1 MLKIE
6 YLCLKQFYY
15 FSRRHRRY
23 FIIFLSMYI
32 SSLFRWRKLRL
43 LRAGYCFIQL
53 LDDILD
59 GDRHIHLDPRV
70 FANEIADE
78 IRHESFSK
86 STDASI
92 LCDFVISTA
101 KARSDYLSI
110 KQWLLSLV
118 NVLVNDYDRRIN
130 RRSDLASVLS
140 QHHKQTFQL
149 SMDITLAFLD
159 SKVRS
164 FDCPEIIES
173 LVWCSVMRDLRDDL
187 TMGII
192 NIPKDVFEVP
202 NTLLSADEI
211 GVIISS
217 KAAQAWMRA
226 EFDMQ
231 TANMKAIGP
240 KLPYMKDN
248 IGRQIIKIFWKS
260 IKSYVPKYEKQHRA
274 ILSSR

>member
-23 FIIFLSMYI
+23 FFIFLSMYI
-32 SSLFRWRKLRL
+32 GSLFRWRKLRI

-59 GDRHIHLDPRV
+59 GDRQIHLDPRV
-70 FANEIADE
+70 YANQIANEIS
-78 IRHESFSK
+78 HESFSK
-86 STDASI
+86 SSDASI
-92 LCDFVISTA
+92 LCDFVVSAA
-101 KARSDYLSI
+101 KERLDYLSI
-110 KQWLLSLV
+110 KQKLLSLV
-118 NVLVNDYDRRIN
+118 TILANDCDRRIN

-140 QHHKQTFQL
+140 QHHRQTFQL

-159 SKVRS
+159 SKVTS

-173 LVWCSVMRDLRDDL
+173 LAWCSVMRDLRDDL
-187 TMGII
+187 KVGII
-192 NIPKDVFEVP
+192 NIPMDVYEVP
-202 NTLLSADEI
+202 NTMLSDHEI
-211 GVIISS
+211 EAIINN
-217 KAAQAWMRA
+217 KAVQAWLRT
-226 EFDMQ
+226 EFDLQ
-231 TANMKAIGP
+231 TAHMQAIGP

-260 IKSYVPKYEKQHRA
+260 IKSYVPKFEKQHRA